1 MATTYTQTQR
11 FYRLGDSCHYCGCP
25 LDGHDP
31 QRAKTR
37 DHKQP
42 RSRGG
47 SEHPSNIVAACDLCN
62 RTKAN
67 MTEAEFNE
75 WKRRGRPNKA
85 DYMREIGLTDTTAN
99 GDVTYNADGRP
110 IVPICR

>member
-1 MATTYTQTQR
+1 MPNKYTQCER
-11 FYRLGDSCHYCGCP
+11 FYRLGQHCHYCGAP

-37 DHKQP
+37 DHKIP

-47 SEHPSNIVAACDLCN
+47 GDQPGNVVACCDLCN

-67 MTEAEFNE
+67 MTDAEFQE
-75 WKRRGRPNKA
+75 WRRRGRPNKVA
-85 DYMREIGLTDTTAN
+85 YMREIGL
-99 GDVTYNADGRP
+99 
-110 IVPICR
+110 IVG